1 MGQVGRRGA
10 LRGWSAAAVDEESAS
25 SSSSSSKVEE
35 KEEEDSSKC
44 VDGPSRSGTWAA
56 AARELGRSSY
66 GRATGAEVGP
76 VGGPPLGAAWTGR
89 HGLGGGLPRV
99 RLGAEPCVV
108 RRGRR
113 GALFGWATAA
123 RALGCFG
130 TLRSAQWVGRRRTL
144 RRLAAVAKGMG
155 LRGTLHRWAGW
166 AVRPRTWRS
175 RQTRE
180 RRYEA
185 SGGRRRRDGRRGRPG
200 RRAATGRGGLLQ
212 VR

>member
-1 MGQVGRRGA
+1 MVGGPPRGSTRPGRWDVRCTAAKWALRSSRVEGCCKVGQVGRRGA
-10 LRGWSAAAVDEESAS
+10 LRGWSAAAVDEESA

-99 RLGAEPCVV
+99 RLGAEPCVMGHRGPGAGLLRDAEV
-108 RRGRR
+108 GPVGGPPPDVAQIGRR
-113 GALFGWATAA
+113 GQGDGPSWNTTQMGRVGCAA
-123 RALGCFG
+123 EDMEVAANER
-130 TLRSAQWVGRRRTL
+130 
-144 RRLAAVAKGMG
+144 AAV
-155 LRGTLHRWAGW
+155 RG
-166 AVRPRTWRS
+166 
-175 RQTRE
+175 Q
-180 RRYEA
+180 RR
-185 SGGRRRRDGRRGRPG
+185 
-200 RRAATGRGGLLQ
+200 
-212 VR
+212 